1 MKSFQL
7 TVWACV
13 ASFFIAG
20 CSKSQAEPEQATDS
34 FVRYTIPRGA
44 HYSLNNGYTPVDTD
58 EMKFQ
63 VRFDSSAIYTTS
75 DPVNQYDINKLF
87 GFSDNN
93 AVHHQ
98 FSARFGWRW
107 SDEALRLFAYVY
119 NEGSVISRE
128 LSTVKIGDL
137 IECSIRVSGAA
148 YLFTV
153 DGQTTALPRASTP
166 ARATGYQLY
175 PYFGGDELSPH
186 EINIWIK
193 TVKN

>member
-1 MKSFQL
+1 MKIFQL

-13 ASFFIAG
+13 ASFLITG
-20 CSKSQAEPEQATDS
+20 CNKSGVEPEQAKES
-34 FVRYTIPRGA
+34 FVRYTIPMGA
-44 HYSLNNGYTPVDTD
+44 HYSPNNGYKAVDTD

-63 VRFDSSAIYTTS
+63 VRFDSSAIYTTV
-75 DPVNQYDINKLF
+75 DPVNQYDINKLY
-87 GFSDNN
+87 GFSDNG

-107 SDEALRLFAYVY
+107 SDQALRLFAYVY

-128 LSTVKIGDL
+128 LSTVRIGDL
-137 IECSIRVSGAA
+137 VNCSIRVSGAA
-148 YLFTV
+148 YIFTV

-166 ARATGYQLY
+166 ARASGYQLY
-175 PYFGGDELSPH
+175 PYFGGDESSPH